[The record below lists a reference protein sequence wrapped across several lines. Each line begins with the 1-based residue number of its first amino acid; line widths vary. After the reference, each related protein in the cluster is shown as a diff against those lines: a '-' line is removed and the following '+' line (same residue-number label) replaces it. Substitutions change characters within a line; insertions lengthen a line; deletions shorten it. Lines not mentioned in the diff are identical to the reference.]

1 MLSPPSQT
9 KKGEEGAAITE
20 IQTHLLMPSLVPSPL
35 NHTISSSKVGKDANS
50 DLLFNAQTICFMDDP
65 G

>member
-20 IQTHLLMPSLVPSPL
+20 IQTHLLMSSLVPSPL
-35 NHTISSSKVGKDANS
+35 NHTISSSKDANS
-50 DLLFNAQTICFMDDP
+50 DLLFNAQTISLIDDT